1 MVSLGIGTWA
11 MGGPCWSAGGRQAI
25 GWGPTDDAES
35 ERALRRAVE
44 LGVTL
49 FDTADV
55 YGTGHAEELLGRVFE
70 GRRSEVRIATK
81 WGYVFDPATRQL
93 TDSDGTVA
101 YMRRALADSLRR
113 LRTDY
118 IDIYQLHLDDL
129 GFDEAAEL
137 KDACDALVAEGLIRS
152 YGWSTDDPTRA
163 GVLGSYLQ
171 AEMNVL
177 NDRPDLYPV
186 LAEHDLTM
194 LCRGPLAMG
203 LLTGR
208 DWATA
213 VLPDDD
219 VRYKVPAWMQF
230 FRDGKPTPEFAT
242 RVEAVREVLTSQ
254 GRTLAQGALAWIWA
268 RCDRAV
274 PIPGCR
280 TVAQVEENVGAL
292 AFGPLQPDELAEV
305 QRLLS

>member
-11 MGGPCWSAGGRQAI
+11 MGGPFWAGTQAV

-35 ERALRRAVE
+35 ERALRRALE
-44 LGVTL
+44 LGATL

-55 YGTGHAEELLGRVFE
+55 YGTGHAEELLGRVFA
-70 GRRSEVRIATK
+70 GRRDEIRIATK
-81 WGYVFDPATRQL
+81 WGNVFDPAERQIVGH
-93 TDSDGTVA
+93 DGSVPF
-101 YMRRALADSLRR
+101 MRRALEGSLRR
-113 LRTDY
+113 LGTDY
-118 IDIYQLHLDDL
+118 VDIYQLHRGDLPLDQ
-129 GFDEAAEL
+129 AAEL
-137 KDACDALVAEGLIRS
+137 REACEELVAEGKIRA
-152 YGWSTDDPTRA
+152 YGWSTDDPERA
-163 GVLGSYLQ
+163 AAFGSYVQ

-177 NDRPDLYPV
+177 HDRPDMYPV
-186 LAEHDLTM
+186 LEARDLTM

-219 VRYKVPAWMQF
+219 VRNKVPEWMQF
-230 FRDGKPTPEFAT
+230 FKDGKPTPEFAK
-242 RVEAVREVLTSQ
+242 RVEAVREVLTSR
-254 GRTLAQGALAWIWA
+254 GRTLSQGALAWIWA

-292 AFGPLQPDELAEV
+292 EFGALTPSELAEV
-305 QRLLS
+305 QGLLAA

>member
-1 MVSLGIGTWA
+1 MANMGIGTWA
-11 MGGPCWSAGGRQAI
+11 MGGPFFDGTQAV
-25 GWGPTDDAES
+25 GWGPTDDEES
-35 ERALRRAVE
+35 ARALRRAVE

-55 YGTGHAEELLGRVFE
+55 YGTGHAEELLGRVFA
-70 GRRSEVRIATK
+70 GRRDEIRIATK
-81 WGYVFDPATRQL
+81 WGNTFDSATRQM
-93 TDSDGTVA
+93 TGGDGSVA
-101 YMRRALADSLRR
+101 YMRRALTDSPRR
-113 LRTDY
+113 LGTDHV
-118 IDIYQLHLDDL
+118 DIYQLHLGDL
-129 GFDEAAEL
+129 PFDQAAEL
-137 KDACDALVAEGLIRS
+137 RAALDDLVLEGLIRA
-152 YGWSTDDPTRA
+152 YGWSTDDPERA
-163 GVLGSYLQ
+163 KVFGSYVQ

-177 NDRPDLYPV
+177 HDRPDMYPV
-186 LAEHDLTM
+186 LEEHDLTM

-213 VLPDDD
+213 ALPDDD
-219 VRYKVPAWMQF
+219 VRNKVPGWMQF
-230 FRDGKPTPEFAT
+230 FRDGKPTPEFAK
-242 RVEAVREVLTSQ
+242 RVEAVREVLTSG
-254 GRTLAQGALAWIWA
+254 GRTLTQGALAWIWA

-292 AFGPLQPDELAEV
+292 EFGPLKPDELAEV